1 MGSIREFW
9 RKSLQQI
16 GWQIPLPRARVLQR
30 RLTEVQEDN
39 RSLRL
44 ELEAARDAM
53 EAGIDRQARSLA
65 ELRDKLEDL
74 EAGRDIAA
82 RQVELMQE
90 SLSLAI
96 TGQERT
102 EQRVDELDDALQDT
116 RDTQR
121 VELQN
126 SREQVRRQTRLS
138 SGALLA
144 AGIAVLFTAVAAVS
158 GIRDIRENTRLLA
171 TADRDMKNILSVMQ
185 QHSRDLHESP
195 SGVIAARTKASAQG
209 PPETHTAPAGID
221 KRAEPGSSHAVATD
235 TGHVSPMPAQTEAG
249 SSLSREEHARQPG
262 VISLDSGLQY
272 RVMREGDGALPQP
285 DDTVVVDLR
294 IFLAD
299 GTEIYST
306 YAEHESAVI
315 ELPYA
320 APGLQMA
327 LPKMAA
333 GSKWEL
339 FVPPE
344 LAYGNDRRR
353 SDKYGSEPLVYYVE
367 LLSVVE
373 PEAVATDVLPEA
385 EGTD

>member
-1 MGSIREFW
+1 MGSIGEFW
-9 RKSLQQI
+9 RKSLQLI
-16 GWQIPLPRARVLQR
+16 GWQMPLPRARVFQR
-30 RLTEVQEDN
+30 RLTEVREDN

-44 ELEAARDAM
+44 EIEAARDAM
-53 EAGIDRQARSLA
+53 EAGIDRQARSLE
-65 ELRDKLEDL
+65 ELRDKIEDL
-74 EAGRDIAA
+74 EVERDIAA
-82 RQVELMQE
+82 RQARLMQE
-90 SLSLAI
+90 SLTLAM

-102 EQRVDELDDALQDT
+102 EQRVDEIDDALQDT

-121 VELQN
+121 VELRDA
-126 SREQVRRQTRLS
+126 REQVRRQSRRS
-138 SGALLA
+138 SGALLV
-144 AGIAVLFTAVAAVS
+144 AGIAVLLTALTAVS
-158 GIRDIRENTRLLA
+158 GIRDIRENARLLA
-171 TADRDMKNILSVMQ
+171 TADRDLKNVLSVMRQ
-185 QHSRDLHESP
+185 QANAPHESP
-195 SGVIAARTKASAQG
+195 SGVMAARTKTSAQG
-209 PPETHTAPAGID
+209 ASETHMAPPGID
-221 KRAEPGSSHAVATD
+221 KLAEPGSFHAGATE
-235 TGHVSPMPAQTEAG
+235 TGGVPPIPAQTQAG

-272 RVMREGDGALPQP
+272 RVLHQGDGALPQP
-285 DDTVVVDLR
+285 DDTVVVDFR

-306 YAEHESAVI
+306 YAEHQSAII

-327 LPKMAA
+327 LPNMEV

-344 LAYGNDRRR
+344 LAYGDDRRR

-373 PEAVATDVLPEA
+373 QEAVATDVLPGVGEA
-385 EGTD
+385 D